1 MQPQKYVYQFASV
14 FFNRIKRMLFS
25 AILCW
30 KQVLIIK
37 IWHMRCKGQ
46 DTSGSQKFI
55 KLKHKVVTVVSLYF
69 WPHFSNQS
77 FWKYCSPAFLHAW
90 ATKTLTGCESVF
102 TYTMHDLVDARTV
115 LIYLMRVNGNYVN
128 NGFTQLKK
136 KGSRK
141 TF

>member
-55 KLKHKVVTVVSLYF
+55 KLKHKAVTVMSLYF

-77 FWKYCSPAFLHAW
+77 FWKYCSPAFSMPELLRHWQAVS
-90 ATKTLTGCESVF
+90 LF
-102 TYTMHDLVDARTV
+102 PYRMHDLVDARTV
-115 LIYLMRVNGNYVN
+115 LLYLMRVNGNYVN
-128 NGFTQLKK
+128 NGFTQLRK